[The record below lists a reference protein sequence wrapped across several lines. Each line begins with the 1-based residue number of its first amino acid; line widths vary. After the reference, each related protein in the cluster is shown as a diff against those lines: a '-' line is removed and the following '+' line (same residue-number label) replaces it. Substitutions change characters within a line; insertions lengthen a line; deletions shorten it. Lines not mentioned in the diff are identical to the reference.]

1 MTVLSTI
8 QDRLA
13 LRFKNLLSGS
23 TDGNP
28 PWLEVVARGDEP
40 GHFLPTDAPWVVH
53 RDFGTLVGGVRALLV
68 QALHPGSL
76 AGVMQHS
83 RYATEPLG
91 RLAGTIRWLTV
102 TTFASLPEALR
113 EGSRVVRLHNSV
125 TGEYESPV
133 KGRVA
138 YRADDSDLLEWV
150 HIAFMESFL
159 TSHEWYSHVPI
170 PRGNR
175 ATGADNYIDQWGIS
189 VKALGSEDVPHSRAE
204 MDARLEQ
211 IAAAGVLTV
220 TDDTRAVIAFIR
232 NPPLPKAFKP
242 VYRLLYEAAVA
253 SLRPAYRQL
262 LGLRAWPRGVIVP
275 VGRALLR
282 LMRFAIGPKS
292 PIEEA
297 AIARLVRIGV
307 LDGH

>member
-1 MTVLSTI
+1 MTLLSTI
-8 QDRLA
+8 QDKLA

-83 RYATEPLG
+83 RYASEPLG

-113 EGSRVVRLHNSV
+113 EGSRVVRLHKSV

-133 KGRVA
+133 KGHTT

-159 TSHEWYSHVPI
+159 AAHEWYSSTPI
-170 PRGNR
+170 PKGKR

-189 VKALGSEDVPHSRAE
+189 VSALGFDAVPHSLDE
-204 MDARLEQ
+204 MNRRLSE
-211 IAAAGVLTV
+211 IADSGVLTV

-232 NPPLPKAFKP
+232 NPPLPRAFKP

-253 SLRPAYRQL
+253 SLRPEYRKL
-262 LGLRAWPRGVIVP
+262 LGLRAWPRFVIVP

-297 AIARLVRIGV
+297 AIARLTRIGV
-307 LDGH
+307 IEI

>member
-53 RDFGTLVGGVRALLV
+53 RDFGTLIGGVRALLV

-83 RYATEPLG
+83 RYASEPLG

-133 KGRVA
+133 KGRIA

-159 TSHEWYSHVPI
+159 TAHEWYSNVPI
-170 PRGNR
+170 PRRNR

-189 VKALGSEDVPHSRAE
+189 VKALGFEDVPHSRAE
-204 MDARLEQ
+204 MDSRLNQ
-211 IAAAGVLTV
+211 IEATGVLTV

-253 SLRPAYRQL
+253 SLRPEYRQL
-262 LGLRAWPRGVIVP
+262 LGLRAWPNFIIVP

-307 LDGH
+307 LSA

>member
-28 PWLEVVARGDEP
+28 PWLDVVARGDEP

-83 RYATEPLG
+83 RYASEPLG

-133 KGRVA
+133 KGRIA

-159 TSHEWYSHVPI
+159 TAHEWYSHVPI

-189 VKALGSEDVPHSRAE
+189 VKALGFDDVPHSRAE
-204 MDARLEQ
+204 MDSRLNQ
-211 IAAAGVLTV
+211 IAATGVLTV

-253 SLRPAYRQL
+253 SLRPEYRQL
-262 LGLRAWPRGVIVP
+262 LGLRAWPRVVIVP

-297 AIARLVRIGV
+297 AIDRLVRIGV
-307 LDGH
+307 LGA

>member
-83 RYATEPLG
+83 RYAAEPLG

-102 TTFASLPEALR
+102 TTFASLSEALR

-133 KGRVA
+133 KGRIA

-159 TSHEWYSHVPI
+159 TAHEWYSHVPI

-189 VKALGSEDVPHSRAE
+189 VKALGFEDVPHSRAD

-253 SLRPAYRQL
+253 SLRPEYRQL
-262 LGLRAWPRGVIVP
+262 LGLRAWPRVVIVP

-297 AIARLVRIGV
+297 AIERLVRIGV

>member
-28 PWLEVVARGDEP
+28 PWLDVVARGDEP

-83 RYATEPLG
+83 RYASGPLG

-133 KGRVA
+133 KGRIA

-159 TSHEWYSHVPI
+159 TAHEWYSHVPI

-189 VKALGSEDVPHSRAE
+189 VKALGFDAVPHSRAE
-204 MDARLEQ
+204 MDSRLNQ
-211 IAAAGVLTV
+211 IAPTRVLTV

-253 SLRPAYRQL
+253 SLRPEYRQL
-262 LGLRAWPRGVIVP
+262 LGLRAWPRVVIVP

-297 AIARLVRIGV
+297 AIDRLVRIGV
-307 LDGH
+307 LGA

>member
-1 MTVLSTI
+1 
-8 QDRLA
+8 
-13 LRFKNLLSGS
+13 
-23 TDGNP
+23 
-28 PWLEVVARGDEP
+28 
-40 GHFLPTDAPWVVH
+40 
-53 RDFGTLVGGVRALLV
+53 
-68 QALHPGSL
+68 
-76 AGVMQHS
+76 MQHS
-83 RYATEPLG
+83 RYASEPLG

-133 KGRVA
+133 KGRIA

-159 TSHEWYSHVPI
+159 TAHEWYSSTPI

-189 VKALGSEDVPHSRAE
+189 VKALGFEDVPHSRAE
-204 MDARLEQ
+204 MDARLNE
-211 IAAAGVLTV
+211 IAETGVLTV

-253 SLRPAYRQL
+253 SLRPEYRQL
-262 LGLRAWPRGVIVP
+262 LGLRAWPRAVIVP

-297 AIARLVRIGV
+297 AIERLVRIGV